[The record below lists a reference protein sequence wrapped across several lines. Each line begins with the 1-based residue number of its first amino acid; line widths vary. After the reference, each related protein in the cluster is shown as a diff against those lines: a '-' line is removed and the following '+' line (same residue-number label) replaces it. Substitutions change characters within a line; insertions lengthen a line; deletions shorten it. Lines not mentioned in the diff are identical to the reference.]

1 MNLYVPICPECHHR
15 GSMRAG
21 DPAYCYCKCHDAAD
35 MAPELLAACRETLAQ
50 LDALVPGHPSME
62 LLGLHLRVRN
72 ALRMIEEQKPF

>member
-35 MAPELLAACRETLAQ
+35 LAPELLAVAQETAAF
-50 LDALVPGHPSME
+50 LDVLVPGHMAPE
-62 LLGLHLRVRN
+62 LIALQVRVRN
-72 ALRMIEEQKPF
+72 ALRMVADQKPF